1 MKPKA
6 NTQSSVNRSPEAALC
21 LAGMTTFAREPRYE
35 VPIGTILDARPTT
48 PFAHPVWNWPGETI
62 FAMCLPV
69 ERCDR
74 DARYLLSDGFVVTA
88 MTGPL
93 SVNDGSGWKPVKPE
107 QFEAKVIGRVISLY
121 RLHSNGWHELGAG
134 WTE

>member
-1 MKPKA
+1 MKPKVNIQSVVK
-6 NTQSSVNRSPEAALC
+6 NTAGTALC
-21 LAGMTTFAREPRYE
+21 LAGVATFADERRYE
-35 VPIGTILDARPTT
+35 IPIGTILDPRPAT
-48 PFAHPVWNWPGETI
+48 PFAHPVWNWPDEI
-62 FAMCLPV
+62 VFAMCLPS

-74 DARYLLSDGFVVTA
+74 DARYLLSDGFVVSA

-121 RLHSNGWHELGAG
+121 RLDSSGWHELGAG